1 MNTGQ
6 NLTPY
11 IITVGV
17 LIVVVI
23 VAGLV
28 LVALRAR
35 LNGADEQGEMGAGG
49 MLETMRAMRD
59 RGEISEEEYRT
70 AQAALVARAGRER
83 GENSGA
89 DQAGGPGPARA
100 RTRAPSPGELVARPG
115 YDLTGEPLPPPVR
128 DSGGENRPDSRRV

>member
-11 IITVGV
+11 IVTIGV

-23 VAGLV
+23 GAGLV

-49 MLETMRAMRD
+49 MLESMRAMRD
-59 RGEISEEEYRT
+59 RGEISEDEYRT
-70 AQAALVARAGRER
+70 AQAALVAKATRER

-89 DQAGGPGPARA
+89 DQDVRSTPARA
-100 RTRAPSPGELVARPG
+100 RTRGPLPGEIVARPG
-115 YDLTGEPLPPPVR
+115 YDLTGDPLPPPVR
-128 DSGGENRPDSRRV
+128 GGGGENRSDSRRV